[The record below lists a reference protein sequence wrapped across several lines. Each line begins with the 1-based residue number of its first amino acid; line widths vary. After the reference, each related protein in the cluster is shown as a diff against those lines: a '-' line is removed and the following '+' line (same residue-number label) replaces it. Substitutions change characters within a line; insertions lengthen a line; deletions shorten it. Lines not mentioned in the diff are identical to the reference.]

1 MILLFDYAVT
11 LFFICNV
18 GFNYYKINLLD
29 RSNRNLYAYVG
40 VFSSIVFK
48 LLSILLLKTQ
58 E

>member
-1 MILLFDYAVT
+1 MILLFGYAVT

-18 GFNYYKINLLD
+18 DFNYYKINLLD
-29 RSNRNLYAYVG
+29 RSNRNLYAYGG